1 LRKKNTQRQ
10 SLKNNPKVPYSKQNL
25 KVQYF
30 VTALT
35 IVVFVLKVVTYVLT
49 HSLSVLSDTL
59 ESVVNIVATLVGSYS
74 LFIASKPKDKDHPY
88 GHGKAEF
95 VSAAFQG
102 SLIVGIGCLIIYK
115 AIDSFIHP
123 VTLHNL
129 NNGIW
134 LLVTIAI
141 INLVTA
147 IALDKMGKKNN
158 SLAILSSGKLFKIDF
173 FTTASVAIGIVL
185 LLITGYEKIDA
196 FIALFLGIYVI
207 YDGYKIV
214 RQSLAGIMDEADM
227 ELLEEVITEI
237 NSSRNPK
244 WIDLHNL
251 RVIKYGTLM
260 HIDCHLTVPWYYN
273 VNDAHS
279 AVDDF
284 TQLIKNKFGDTVE
297 FYIHT
302 DGCMPFSC
310 PICTIEACEKRKSP
324 FEKRLDWNLEN
335 VLLDS
340 KHRLA

>member
-1 LRKKNTQRQ
+1 M
-10 SLKNNPKVPYSKQNL
+10 PYSKQNL

-35 IVVFVLKVVTYVLT
+35 IVVFLLKAVTYVLT
-49 HSLSVLSDTL
+49 HSMSVLSDTL

-74 LFIASKPKDKDHPY
+74 LYIASKPKDKDHPY

-123 VTLHNL
+123 VSLHNL

-134 LLVTIAI
+134 LLVIIAI

-147 IALDKMGKKNN
+147 VALHQMGKKNK

-173 FTTASVAIGIVL
+173 FTTASVAIGIIL

>member
-1 LRKKNTQRQ
+1 
-10 SLKNNPKVPYSKQNL
+10 VPYSKQNL

-35 IVVFVLKVVTYVLT
+35 IVVFILKVVTYALT

-74 LFIASKPKDKDHPY
+74 LFVASKPKDKDHPY

-123 VTLHNL
+123 VSLHNL

-134 LLVTIAI
+134 LLVIIAI

-147 IALDKMGKKNN
+147 LFLNRIGKKNK

-173 FTTASVAIGIVL
+173 FTTASVAIGIIL

>member
-1 LRKKNTQRQ
+1 MP
-10 SLKNNPKVPYSKQNL
+10 SSKQNL

-35 IVVFVLKVVTYVLT
+35 VIVFILKVATYVLT

-74 LFIASKPKDKDHPY
+74 LYVASKPKDKDHPY

-95 VSAAFQG
+95 ISAAFQG
-102 SLIVGIGCLIIYK
+102 SLIIGVGCLIIYK

-129 NNGIW
+129 GSSIW
-134 LLVTIAI
+134 LLALIAL

-147 IALDKMGKKNN
+147 IFLNRLGKKNK
-158 SLAILSSGKLFKIDF
+158 SLAILSTGKLFQIDF
-173 FTTASVAIGIVL
+173 FTTATVAIGIL
-185 LLITGYEKIDA
+185 LLLVTGYEKIDA
-196 FIALFLGIYVI
+196 LLALLLGIYVI

-227 ELLEEVITEI
+227 VLLEEVIAEI
-237 NSSRNPK
+237 NLSRNAK

-251 RVIKYGTLM
+251 RVIKYGALM

-273 VNDAHS
+273 VNEAHE

-284 TQLIKNKFGDTVE
+284 TQLIKNKFGMSVE

-310 PICTIEACEKRKSP
+310 PICTIKNCEKRTAP

-340 KHRLA
+340 KHQIS

>member
-1 LRKKNTQRQ
+1 
-10 SLKNNPKVPYSKQNL
+10 VPYSKQNL

-35 IVVFVLKVVTYVLT
+35 IVVFILKVVTYVLT

-74 LFIASKPKDKDHPY
+74 LFVASKPKDKDHPY

-123 VTLHNL
+123 VSLHNL

-134 LLVTIAI
+134 LLVIIAI

-147 IALDKMGKKNN
+147 LFLNRIGKKNK

-173 FTTASVAIGIVL
+173 FTTASVAIGIIL